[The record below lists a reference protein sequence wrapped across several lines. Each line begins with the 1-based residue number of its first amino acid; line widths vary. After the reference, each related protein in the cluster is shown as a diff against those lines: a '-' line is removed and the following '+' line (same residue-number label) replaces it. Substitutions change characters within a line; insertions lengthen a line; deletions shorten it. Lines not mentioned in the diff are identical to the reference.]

1 MRGCLFV
8 LILGAAIL
16 GGAAWFGS
24 PVLASAVIANALDG
38 SGFTAAT
45 RTVKATA
52 DPPPRLLT
60 GRADRVEI
68 EATDVDFRTF
78 HAAALDLVL
87 TDVDLFARTAGG
99 ISGTIDDA
107 AMRTNEGVAAEADV
121 TVEGSG
127 RDADAT
133 IIVDAATVERV
144 VTDAFQ
150 REFDISVTDVVLVE
164 PDILRVSA
172 GPTSVEGR
180 LEVDA
185 TGAISL
191 GTPIGS
197 AAILA
202 FDPTFPLRLESLRV
216 DEGNLEV
223 DGVLDATA
231 LLGG

>member
-8 LILGAAIL
+8 LLLGAMVIA
-16 GGAAWFGS
+16 GGAWFGS
-24 PVLASAVIANALDG
+24 PVLASAVISSALDG
-38 SGFTAAT
+38 AGFSAAT
-45 RTVKATA
+45 RTVNATA
-52 DPPPRLLT
+52 DPPLKLLT

-68 EATDVDFRTF
+68 DATDVDFRTF
-78 HAAALDLVL
+78 HAGALDLVL
-87 TDVDLFARTAGG
+87 TDVDVIGRTAGG

-107 AMRTNEGVAAEADV
+107 AMRTTEGLAAEADV
-121 TVEGSG
+121 TVDGGG

-133 IIVDAATVERV
+133 ITVDAATVRRV

-150 REFDISVTDVVLVE
+150 REFGIDVTDVVLVE

-191 GTPIGS
+191 GTPLGS

-216 DEGNLEV
+216 DDGNLEV